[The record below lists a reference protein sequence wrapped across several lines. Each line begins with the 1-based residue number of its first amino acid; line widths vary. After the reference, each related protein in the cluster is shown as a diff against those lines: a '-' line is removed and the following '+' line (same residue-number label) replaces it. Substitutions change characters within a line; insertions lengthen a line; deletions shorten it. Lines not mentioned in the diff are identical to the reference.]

1 MLDKTSFRKSV
12 LTFLLPI
19 AIQNLINVA
28 ISSTDV
34 IMLGRYSEVALSASS
49 LAGQVQFILIL
60 LFFGIASG
68 ATVLTAQYWGK
79 KDIKSI
85 TDNISNDSKQP
96 INKVDLLKRI
106 DDLIASVSHINKW
119 T

>member
-85 TDNISNDSKQP
+85 E
-96 INKVDLLKRI
+96 KVLAIGIKIAFFVSIGFFIFAFFFQELL
-106 DDLIASVSHINKW
+106 
-119 T
+119 